1 MLAPDSFRS
10 IIELW
15 PSPSAD
21 SMALEIGA
29 GIPAVRKW
37 YQRDRIPAEWWLAV
51 LASEP
56 AKYAGVT
63 AETLAAL
70 AAREAAL

>member
-1 MLAPDSFRS
+1 
-10 IIELW
+10 
-15 PSPSAD
+15 
-21 SMALEIGA
+21 MALEIGA